1 MSTMGTP
8 LYALRDHNMAATGTP
23 GIVYVMINEAMPGY
37 VKIGKTADLDRRL
50 LELDWTNLPLPFE
63 CFYAARVAN
72 SHFVEQ
78 QLHEAF
84 GDFRVR
90 ARREFFQVAPERVVA
105 ALRLAELEPVRPGT
119 AAEAEATNSDVAQD
133 LQEARERRARF
144 NFNMVGIPNGAV
156 LTFTRD
162 ASVTATVADTSHVTF
177 NGQVTSLSEA
187 ARVALLGKGL
197 SWSAVQGP
205 RFWQFDGEILEE
217 RRRRLQGEA

>member
-1 MSTMGTP
+1 MI
-8 LYALRDHNMAATGTP
+8 LTGSP

-37 VKIGKTADLDRRL
+37 VKIGKTEDLDRRL
-50 LELDWTNLPLPFE
+50 TELDWTNIPLPFE

-72 SHFVEQ
+72 PTFVEQ

-90 ARREFFQVAPERVVA
+90 ARREFFKVSPERVVA
-105 ALRLAELEPVRPGT
+105 ALRLAEIETVRPGSSAEPE
-119 AAEAEATNSDVAQD
+119 AANSDVAQD
-133 LQEARERRARF
+133 LQEVRERRARF
-144 NFNMVGIPNGAV
+144 NFNMVGIPVGAV

-162 ASVTATVADTSHVTF
+162 SSVTAIVVDASHVTF

-187 ARVALLGKGL
+187 ARLALLAKGL

-205 RFWQFDGEILEE
+205 RFWQFEGEILEE